1 MVYLLKMVIFHGE
14 LLNNQRVT
22 LQSSWQKNIAP
33 SSVRLQFPL
42 LDRSVTNKK
51 RVDVWP
57 WLWVSLPWNLL
68 SIVILGVLSLHIL
81 VLFCLFYILY
91 DMILW
96 HIYIYNIWLVVST
109 PLKNM
114 SSSIEMMTFPTVSG
128 KSFKIPWFQSPPTR
142 YIYIYPLV
150 H

>member
-96 HIYIYNIWLVVST
+96 HIYNIYGW
-109 PLKNM
+109 
-114 SSSIEMMTFPTVSG
+114 
-128 KSFKIPWFQSPPTR
+128 WFQPLWKIWVRQLRWWHSQLFLESHSKFHGSSHHQPD
-142 YIYIYPLV
+142 IYIYPLV